1 MARRIGRHHYVLV
14 DDENPENRQIRH
26 LECRASPKIKKDG
39 SDYTPTDG
47 G

>member
-14 DDENPENRQIRH
+14 NDENPENRQIRH
-26 LECRASPKIKKDG
+26 LECRACRKIKKVG
-39 SDYTPTDG
+39 SDYTPSDG